1 MNPNVLILDT
11 VSVVAGSVLAT
22 HLAVGFMD
30 MQIRQVQMSYG
41 SPPREQAAHQHHC

>member
-1 MNPNVLILDT
+1 MNPNVLILGIM
-11 VSVVAGSVLAT
+11 SVVAGSVLAT

-41 SPPREQAAHQHHC
+41 SPRWEQS